1 MYFVRQ
7 AMKES
12 AFYYIIQCKQYS
24 VFYLVLGTF
33 FNWKLLLN
41 EIQKALLF
49 LGFLEEHKKSLKQFD
64 MPTFFQMY
72 IQLLLVHL
80 QRLSYCF
87 RKFLMLQKDLLQF
100 VVSPHIPTPSLKQ
113 LPIIMCDLCRYFSG
127 IMDVLFCTGL
137 FHLAY
142 YCHSDTGAPS
152 VHVDLKL
159 AM

>member
-1 MYFVRQ
+1 MQTVLSFLFDFRYFLN
-7 AMKES
+7 
-12 AFYYIIQCKQYS
+12 C
-24 VFYLVLGTF
+24 
-33 FNWKLLLN
+33 KLLLN

-49 LGFLEEHKKSLKQFD
+49 LGFLEEHKKSLKLVFLRQFD
-64 MPTFFQMY
+64 IPTFFQMY

-80 QRLSYCF
+80 QRLSNCF

-113 LPIIMCDLCRYFSG
+113 LPIIMCDLCRYLSG
-127 IMDVLFCTGL
+127 IMGVLFCTGL

-142 YCHSDTGAPS
+142 YCHSDTGAPL